1 MMMDDDEDVVIPDW
15 METNADKQAR
25 LEREKRK
32 KEQAEAALREHTRF
46 VQQMCRKLVED
57 LFVDKVVQIAYFR
70 DMNKRSNALALQFGE
85 EAACQF
91 FKRGLAYNPQQDELG
106 GLMYRPWRK
115 THVPEED
122 EMEALVNMHK
132 KTGDWIDRARKHVK
146 LKFKGGQ
153 KDIVRQPKITQ
164 DITTYVGGETKKGF
178 RPLDKLGPSWR
189 ELYVGQRVI
198 MTTEAITT
206 REKFRLPD
214 LAGVSARRAN
224 GDSVYRAIQEC
235 SGIIINVCTDFSL
248 QTDVTYAP
256 GAKITN
262 YICFPGGGC
271 WVRWFE
277 TKEVTYYW
285 SERLEPTKDFNTVD
299 DIERRTDLI
308 EKEDWAVLDAE
319 AAELKNATARMSDKI
334 VEKLRDKAMSARVRT
349 HDQFI
354 HRYERRSKAPPTA
367 AEIMRHK
374 SHKKLM

>member
-1 MMMDDDEDVVIPDW
+1 
-15 METNADKQAR
+15 
-25 LEREKRK
+25 
-32 KEQAEAALREHTRF
+32 
-46 VQQMCRKLVED
+46 
-57 LFVDKVVQIAYFR
+57 
-70 DMNKRSNALALQFGE
+70 
-85 EAACQF
+85 
-91 FKRGLAYNPQQDELG
+91 
-106 GLMYRPWRK
+106 
-115 THVPEED
+115 
-122 EMEALVNMHK
+122 
-132 KTGDWIDRARKHVK
+132 
-146 LKFKGGQ
+146 
-153 KDIVRQPKITQ
+153 
-164 DITTYVGGETKKGF
+164 
-178 RPLDKLGPSWR
+178 
-189 ELYVGQRVI
+189 

-308 EKEDWAVLDAE
+308 EYAHLLPAFFSPFFHAGLEVPSI
-319 AAELKNATARMSDKI
+319 ARACGPGRM
-334 VEKLRDKAMSARVRT
+334 
-349 HDQFI
+349 
-354 HRYERRSKAPPTA
+354 
-367 AEIMRHK
+367 
-374 SHKKLM
+374 